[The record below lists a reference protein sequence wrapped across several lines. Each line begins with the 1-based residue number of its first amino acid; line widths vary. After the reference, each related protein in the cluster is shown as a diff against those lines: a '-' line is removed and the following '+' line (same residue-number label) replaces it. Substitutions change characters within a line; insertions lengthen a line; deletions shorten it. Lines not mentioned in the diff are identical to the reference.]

1 MLVTGGGGFIGNHLV
16 ARWST
21 KVPMCAP
28 WCTVTRRAGEAF
40 SIIFLPPSG
49 AICKISEVTSIMSD
63 AAEVLILAGG
73 RGERLLPH
81 TQETPKPLVPVS
93 IREKPTQDYEV
104 SLGINVFD
112 DCAVEA
118 IEREEAIDMPHFVA
132 RLLKDG
138 AQVEVWRTD
147 CEWLDIGRPGQAE
160 PRLVPRAGASSP
172 ARAWDSPWRD
182 RAISRWSS

>member
-1 MLVTGGGGFIGNHLV
+1 M
-16 ARWST
+16 
-21 KVPMCAP
+21 
-28 WCTVTRRAGEAF
+28 
-40 SIIFLPPSG
+40 
-49 AICKISEVTSIMSD
+49 SE

-147 CEWLDIGRPGQAE
+147 CEWLDIGRPGHYDDADRFVE
-160 PRLVPRAGASSP
+160 ENLADTCLVAAVPIRG
-172 ARAWDSPWRD
+172 
-182 RAISRWSS
+182 